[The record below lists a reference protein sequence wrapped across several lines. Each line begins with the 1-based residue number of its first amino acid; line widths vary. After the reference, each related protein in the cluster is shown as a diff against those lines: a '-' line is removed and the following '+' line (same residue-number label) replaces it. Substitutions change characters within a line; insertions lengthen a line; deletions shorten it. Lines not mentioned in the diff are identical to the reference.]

1 MAVFKK
7 FVLCKNKQKWLMK
20 TNRNK
25 NKWALEKGEKC
36 VYWWRYFGRIQKK
49 HFWIWLFCSLACNY
63 LVSTLCKFFMSLEY
77 IVQWIFNNEKATL
90 KFTKI
95 QKFFLQYLV
104 KIALVD
110 PKIVHLG
117 PKIIKIGQKLPIL
130 ESLAQVWVEKSLR
143 RVSKVSME
151 KFRRFETGEGI
162 ETFESFD
169 IRWKP

>member
-1 MAVFKK
+1 MQIF
-7 FVLCKNKQKWLMK
+7 FV
-20 TNRNK
+20 
-25 NKWALEKGEKC
+25 
-36 VYWWRYFGRIQKK
+36 
-49 HFWIWLFCSLACNY
+49 
-63 LVSTLCKFFMSLEY
+63 
-77 IVQWIFNNEKATL
+77 
-90 KFTKI
+90 
-95 QKFFLQYLV
+95 QYLV

-169 IRWKP
+169 IRWKPYTKYI